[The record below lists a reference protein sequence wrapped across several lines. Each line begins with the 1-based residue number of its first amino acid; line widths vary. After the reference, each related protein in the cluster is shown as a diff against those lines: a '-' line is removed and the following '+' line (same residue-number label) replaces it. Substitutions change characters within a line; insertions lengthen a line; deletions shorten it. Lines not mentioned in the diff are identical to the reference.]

1 MEVGPVPPDPGETPT
16 ERRRRLANER
26 RRRYR
31 EAHRDQLRD
40 LSRLRREADDADDE
54 RQRSQRRREEGTHER
69 DPQQRRHRQD
79 DRDQQQR
86 SQQRREEGTHERDP
100 QQRRHR
106 QDDRDQQQRSQQRRE
121 EGTHERDP
129 QQRRHRQD
137 DRDQQ
142 QRSQQ
147 RREEGTHERD
157 PQQRRHRQD
166 DRDQQQRSQQRRE
179 EGNHER
185 DPQQRRHRQDD
196 RDQQQ
201 RSQRRRDEGTHADTH
216 LRNRLR
222 SFSTPVQ
229 HRQQMHPFVAA
240 VSELKPFK
248 TCNTCNEIDILACTK
263 LNAAGTC
270 TRCHRERSV
279 THKFSAA
286 NGMLPDAVP
295 EELSSLSFLEEMLI
309 SKVLPNIYVCRL
321 RGGGQYGYSNHAIA
335 FPQELESLAVD
346 LPRRPSET
354 GVLLIRKR
362 GSNNT
367 QRDYRVRQARVA
379 AALRWLQANNPYYA
393 DITISQNNIAELPED
408 GVPDT
413 LPELD
418 DDGDDTDRPE
428 EAAGG
433 SGDLTGDADRE
444 EATTVTA
451 VDQRRRQ
458 PTEVERIAQAVEGN
472 AEPPLEWPQRGHE
485 PVNEYGHIGLFTQA
499 FPTLFPKASA
509 DISHVDPNCPRV
521 KNVEYG
527 EGLAHLMSLEDGR
540 YARHPRF
547 RYYVWNLLQRK
558 RAAQTGRV
566 FMRRDEEARAIS
578 AEELHELLAGGNRS
592 IENKLH
598 YFARSLRGTLQW
610 KLARRSELLDLIKE
624 VGMPT
629 FFLTTSAADLHWPDL
644 QLLMMQQEGAAADS
658 NAVDDVG
665 RNGRVVRNPHVAGA
679 FFTRRLQLLLRACG
693 EQRGAPK
700 TSLGDLRVAAPRL
713 RPRPRPALDG

>member
-69 DPQQRRHRQD
+69 DPQQRRN
-79 DRDQQQR
+79 
-86 SQQRREEGTHERDP
+86 
-100 QQRRHR
+100 
-106 QDDRDQQQRSQQRRE
+106 
-121 EGTHERDP
+121 
-129 QQRRHRQD
+129 RQD

-201 RSQRRRDEGTHADTH
+201 RSQQRREEGNHERDPQQRRHRQDDRDQQQRSQQRREEGNHERDPQQRRHRQDDRDQQQRSQRRRIEGTHERDQQQRSQRRRDEGTHEPDQRQRSQRRRDEGTHADTH

-248 TCNTCNEIDILACTK
+248 TCNICNEIDILACTK

-335 FPQELESLAVD
+335 FPQELESLAVE

-379 AALRWLQANNPYYA
+379 AALRWLQANNPYYT

-433 SGDLTGDADRE
+433 GGDLTGDADRE

-458 PTEVERIAQAVEGN
+458 PTEVERIAQAVGGN
-472 AEPPLEWPQRGHE
+472 AEPPLQWPQRGHE

-509 DISHVDPNCPRV
+509 DISHVDPNMPQGEKRRVRGMASPSNVSGGRPLRSSPEVPLLRMESPPAKTRGPDWPRV
-521 KNVEYG
+521 HE
-527 EGLAHLMSLEDGR
+527 EGRGGQSHLG
-540 YARHPRF
+540 
-547 RYYVWNLLQRK
+547 
-558 RAAQTGRV
+558 
-566 FMRRDEEARAIS
+566 
-578 AEELHELLAGGNRS
+578 
-592 IENKLH
+592 
-598 YFARSLRGTLQW
+598 
-610 KLARRSELLDLIKE
+610 
-624 VGMPT
+624 
-629 FFLTTSAADLHWPDL
+629 
-644 QLLMMQQEGAAADS
+644 
-658 NAVDDVG
+658 
-665 RNGRVVRNPHVAGA
+665 
-679 FFTRRLQLLLRACG
+679 
-693 EQRGAPK
+693 
-700 TSLGDLRVAAPRL
+700 
-713 RPRPRPALDG
+713 